1 MEGERGEVLYV
12 SFPYLSQNIVNYN
25 TLSSPSGGAR
35 SGFFMKDL
43 YTLIMAGGSGTRF
56 WPRSKMVKPK
66 QYLNIFG
73 EDSLLQDTI
82 KRFSAFTEN
91 ENIYIVSSATQASV
105 LEEQTPMLPEG
116 NLIYEPIGR
125 NTLPCIGLAAMYA
138 EIENP
143 DGIMVVSPA
152 DHLIQNNEL
161 FRDTILSAVKIAD
174 KKDGIV
180 TIGITPTYP
189 ATGYGYVQTAE
200 DITNTEKI
208 RRFKVERFVEK
219 PDEPNAK
226 KYIEQGGFYWNSG
239 LFVFKVSVFL
249 NAVEEFAPTLYADL
263 RKIQTDMGKPT
274 YKQTLDSIYRA
285 VESISVDYGI
295 MEHAKNIYLVEGNFD
310 WNDLGSWESVYLTDK
325 KDENGNV
332 STGEN
337 LLIDTK
343 NSFVHSDNGL
353 VAVLG
358 MEDVV
363 VVQDGNTTL
372 VCKRENA
379 EDIKKIVEKL
389 KLENK
394 TQYL

>member
-1 MEGERGEVLYV
+1 MD
-12 SFPYLSQNIVNYN
+12 
-25 TLSSPSGGAR
+25 
-35 SGFFMKDL
+35 KL

-56 WPRSKMVKPK
+56 WPRSKTLQPK

-73 EDSLLQDTI
+73 EESLLQDTI
-82 KRFSAFTEN
+82 GRFGTFTAN
-91 ENIYIVSSATQASV
+91 ENIYIVSSATQAPV
-105 LEEQTPMLPEG
+105 LESQTPMLPKE

-138 EIENP
+138 EKENP

-152 DHLIQNNEL
+152 DHLIENNEL
-161 FRDTILSAVKIAD
+161 FKDTVMAAAKIAD
-174 KKDGIV
+174 EKDGIV

-189 ATGYGYVQTAE
+189 ATGYGYVKTAE
-200 DITNTEKI
+200 NITGNEPIKQ
-208 RRFKVERFVEK
+208 FKVERFVEK
-219 PDEPNAK
+219 PDETTAANYLK
-226 KYIEQGGFYWNSG
+226 QGGFYWNSG

-249 NAVEEFAPTLYADL
+249 KAVEEFAPELYADL
-263 RKIQTDMGKPT
+263 RKIQADLGKPG
-274 YKQTLDSIYRA
+274 YRQTLDTIYRA

-325 KDENGNV
+325 KDENGNAGA
-332 STGEN
+332 GER

-343 NSFVHSDNGL
+343 NSYVYSDEGL

-363 VVQDGNTTL
+363 VVKDGNTTL
-372 VCKRENA
+372 VCKRDDAEN
-379 EDIKKIVEKL
+379 IKKIVEQL
-389 KLENK
+389 KADK
-394 TQYL
+394 KDKYL